1 MKSFLKKSPIR
12 IPFHKRLF
20 ITIFSLFFLFV
31 IIVSVFQYQ
40 REKYFREQMLSTT
53 LTKYNTLIM
62 YEIRKNGISNAS
74 FSEIH
79 KFIDI
84 SEIRITIIGLN
95 GKVLYDSE
103 RHDFTHMSNHL
114 NRPEIVAAR
123 QKGYGYSIR
132 FSESVDR
139 DFFYS
144 AQKYENMYIRTALPY
159 NTQTVQLLQVD
170 SQFVYFLVILFVLM
184 VMTLFYFSYVLGKNI
199 SRLRDFAVSA
209 EQNHLRENID
219 TFSQD
224 DIGEISEKLVKIYN
238 RLMRTKTA
246 LSIEREKLFMHFRFS
261 REGLA
266 IFSKDKKEILTN
278 SLFIQHINMISDF
291 SLEHAEQ
298 VFMLKEFSPIIEFL
312 ENGLTTYQKREEVVS
327 KKVKI
332 QKGGKSFEID
342 CVIFEDKTFE
352 ISIYNSTQQE
362 EENRLKRQLTQNI
375 SHELKTPVSSIQ
387 GYMETILSMPDLDAA
402 KRQLFLERCYAQS
415 KRLSYLLS
423 DISMLNRMDEANTL
437 FDIEDVEVSR
447 IVKDIHNEIQLEL
460 DKKNI
465 SIEYKN
471 WPEKIS
477 IQGNSSLVYSIFRN
491 LFDNA
496 NTYAGEN
503 IKITISCY
511 RQDAEYYYFSFAD
524 SGTGVA
530 EEHLNRL
537 FERFYRV
544 DKGRSRKIGGTG
556 LGLAIVKNAVL
567 FHKGEISAK
576 NRPEG
581 GLEFLFRLK
590 KKLS

>member
-1 MKSFLKKSPIR
+1 
-12 IPFHKRLF
+12 
-20 ITIFSLFFLFV
+20 
-31 IIVSVFQYQ
+31 
-40 REKYFREQMLSTT
+40 
-53 LTKYNTLIM
+53 M
-62 YEIRKNGISNAS
+62 YEIKKNGISSTS
-74 FSEIH
+74 FNEIH
-79 KFIDI
+79 KFIDL
-84 SEIRITIIGLN
+84 SEIRITIIDLK
-95 GKVLYDSE
+95 GKVLFDSE
-103 RHDFTHMSNHL
+103 RHDFVHMSNHL
-114 NRPEIVAAR
+114 NRPEIITAS
-123 QKGYGYSIR
+123 QKGYGYAIR
-132 FSESVDR
+132 YSESVDR

-144 AQKYENMYIRTALPY
+144 AQKYGNLYIRTALPY

-170 SQFVYFLVILFVLM
+170 SQFVYFLIILFLLM
-184 VMTLFYFSYVLGKNI
+184 VLTLFRFSFVLGRNI
-199 SRLRDFAVSA
+199 ARLRDFAVSA
-209 EQNHLRENID
+209 DKNELREKTY

-224 DIGEISEKLVKIYN
+224 DIGEISEKLVKIYH
-238 RLMRTKTA
+238 RLVRTKTA
-246 LSIEREKLFMHFRFS
+246 LSIEQEKLFMHFRFS
-261 REGLA
+261 REGLG

-278 SLFIQHINMISDF
+278 SLFIQHINLISDF
-291 SLEHAEQ
+291 PLENAEQ
-298 VFMLKEFSPIIEFL
+298 VFQLKEFTPVCDFL
-312 ENGLTTYQKREEVVS
+312 DASLSLRQKREEVVS

-332 QKGGKSFEID
+332 MKGGKSFEID

-352 ISIYNSTQQE
+352 ISIFNNTQQE

-387 GYMETILSMPDLDAA
+387 GYMETILSMPDLDPA

-437 FDIEDVEVSR
+437 FDIEHVEVSR
-447 IVKDIHNEIQLEL
+447 IVHDIHNEIQLEL

-465 SIEYKN
+465 SVEFKN
-471 WPEKIS
+471 WPDKIF
-477 IQGNSSLVYSIFRN
+477 IEGNSSLVYSIFRN

-496 NTYAGEN
+496 STYAGEN

-524 SGTGVA
+524 TGTGVA

-556 LGLAIVKNAVL
+556 LGLAIVKNAIL

-590 KKLS
+590 KHLN

>member
-1 MKSFLKKSPIR
+1 MKSFFKKSSIR

-20 ITIFSLFFLFV
+20 FTIFTLIFMFV
-31 IIVSVFQYQ
+31 IIVSVFQYR
-40 REKYFREQMLSTT
+40 REKFFREQMLSTT

-62 YEIRKNGISNAS
+62 YEIQKNGISNAS
-74 FSEIH
+74 FNEIH
-79 KFIDI
+79 RFIDL
-84 SEIRITIIGLN
+84 SEIRITIIDIT

-103 RHDFTHMSNHL
+103 RHDFSHMSNHL

-123 QKGYGYSIR
+123 QKGSGYAIR

-144 AQKYENMYIRTALPY
+144 AQKYGNLYIRTALPY

-170 SQFVYFLVILFVLM
+170 SQFIYFLVILFLLM
-184 VMTLFYFSYVLGKNI
+184 VLTLFRFSYVLGKNI
-199 SRLRDFAVSA
+199 SRLRNFAVSA
-209 EQNHLRENID
+209 EQNELRENMYS
-219 TFSQD
+219 FSHD
-224 DIGEISEKLVKIYN
+224 DIGEISEKLVKIYH
-238 RLMRTKTA
+238 RLVRTKTA
-246 LSIEREKLFMHFRFS
+246 LSIEQEKLFMHFRFS

-278 SLFIQHINMISDF
+278 SLFIQHINLISDF
-291 SLEHAEQ
+291 PLENAEQ
-298 VFMLKEFSPIIEFL
+298 VFQLKEFIPVCDFL
-312 ENGLTTYQKREEVVS
+312 DAALAVSQKREEIVS

-332 QKGGKSFEID
+332 LKGGKSFEVD
-342 CVIFEDKTFE
+342 CVIFEDQTFE
-352 ISIYNSTQQE
+352 ISIYNNTQQE

-387 GYMETILSMPDLDAA
+387 GYMETILSMPDLDPA

-415 KRLSYLLS
+415 KRLTYLLS

-437 FDIEDVEVSR
+437 FDIEHVEVSR
-447 IVKDIHNEIQLEL
+447 IVHDIHNEVQLEL

-465 SIEYKN
+465 SVEFKSWPDMIYIE
-471 WPEKIS
+471 
-477 IQGNSSLVYSIFRN
+477 GNSSLVYSIFRN

-496 NTYAGEN
+496 STYAGEN

-524 SGTGVA
+524 TGTGVA

>member
-1 MKSFLKKSPIR
+1 MKPFFQKNTMR

-20 ITIFSLFFLFV
+20 VTIFTLIFLFV
-31 IIVSVFQYQ
+31 VIVSVFQYR
-40 REKYFREQMLSTT
+40 REKFFREQMLSTT

-62 YEIRKNGISNAS
+62 YEIKKNGISSAS
-74 FSEIH
+74 FNEIH
-79 KFIDI
+79 KFIDL
-84 SEIRITIIGLN
+84 SEIRITIIDLK
-95 GKVLYDSE
+95 GKVLFDSE
-103 RHDFTHMSNHL
+103 RHDFVHMSNHL
-114 NRPEIVAAR
+114 NRPEIITAS
-123 QKGYGYSIR
+123 QKGYGYAIR

-144 AQKYENMYIRTALPY
+144 AQKYGNLYIRTALPY

-170 SQFVYFLVILFVLM
+170 SQFVYFLVILFLLM
-184 VMTLFYFSYVLGKNI
+184 VLTLFRFSFVLGRNI
-199 SRLRDFAVSA
+199 ARLRDFAVSA
-209 EQNHLRENID
+209 DKNELREKTY

-224 DIGEISEKLVKIYN
+224 DIGEISEKLVKIYH
-238 RLMRTKTA
+238 RLVRTKTA

-266 IFSKDKKEILTN
+266 IFTKDKKEILTN
-278 SLFIQHINMISDF
+278 SLFIQHINLISDF
-291 SLEHAEQ
+291 PLENAEQ
-298 VFMLKEFSPIIEFL
+298 VFQLKEFTPVCDFL
-312 ENGLTTYQKREEVVS
+312 DASLSLRQKREEVVS

-332 QKGGKSFEID
+332 MKGGKSFEID

-352 ISIYNSTQQE
+352 ISIFNNTQQE

-387 GYMETILSMPDLDAA
+387 GYMETILSMPDLDPA

-437 FDIEDVEVSR
+437 FDIEQVEVSR
-447 IVKDIHNEIQLEL
+447 IVHDIHNEIQLEL

-465 SIEYKN
+465 SVEFKN
-471 WPEKIS
+471 WPEKIF
-477 IQGNSSLVYSIFRN
+477 IEGNSSLVYSIFRN

-496 NTYAGEN
+496 STYAGEN
-503 IKITISCY
+503 VKITISCY
-511 RQDAEYYYFSFAD
+511 RQDTEYYYFSFAD
-524 SGTGVA
+524 TGTGVA

-581 GLEFLFRLK
+581 GLEFMFKLK
-590 KKLS
+590 KKLA

>member
-1 MKSFLKKSPIR
+1 MKPFFKKNSMR
-12 IPFHKRLF
+12 VPFHKRLF

-62 YEIRKNGISNAS
+62 YEIQKNGISNAA
-74 FSEIH
+74 FNEIH
-79 KFIDI
+79 RFIDL
-84 SEIRITIIGLN
+84 SEIRITVIDLK
-95 GKVLYDSE
+95 GKVLFDSE
-103 RHDFTHMSNHL
+103 RHDFFNMSNHL
-114 NRPEIVAAR
+114 NRPEIIAAR
-123 QKGYGYSIR
+123 QKGYGYAIR
-132 FSESVDR
+132 YSESVDR

-144 AQKYENMYIRTALPY
+144 AQKYGNLYIRTALPY
-159 NTQTVQLLQVD
+159 NTQTVQLLRPD
-170 SQFVYFLVILFVLM
+170 NQFIYFLVILFLLM
-184 VMTLFYFSYVLGKNI
+184 VLTLFRFSHVLGKNI
-199 SRLRDFAVSA
+199 SHLRDFAVSA
-209 EQNHLRENID
+209 EKNELRENM
-219 TFSQD
+219 FSFSND
-224 DIGEISEKLVKIYN
+224 DIGEISEKLVKIYH
-238 RLMRTKTA
+238 RLVRTKTA

-266 IFSKDKKEILTN
+266 IFSKEKKEILTN
-278 SLFIQHINMISDF
+278 SLFIQHINLISDF
-291 SLEHAEQ
+291 PLENAEQ
-298 VFMLKEFSPIIEFL
+298 VFQLKEFTPICDFL
-312 ENGLTTYQKREEVVS
+312 DASLSLRQKREEVVS

-332 QKGGKSFEID
+332 MKGGKSFEID

-352 ISIYNSTQQE
+352 ISIFNNTQQE

-387 GYMETILSMPDLDAA
+387 GYMETILSMPDLDPA

-437 FDIEDVEVSR
+437 FDIEHVEVSR
-447 IVKDIHNEIQLEL
+447 IVHDIHNEIQLEL

-465 SIEYKN
+465 SVEFKN
-471 WPEKIS
+471 WPEKIF
-477 IQGNSSLVYSIFRN
+477 IEGNSSLVYSIFRN

-496 NTYAGEN
+496 STYAGEN
-503 IKITISCY
+503 VKITISCY

-524 SGTGVA
+524 TGTGVA

-581 GLEFLFRLK
+581 GLEFMFKLK
-590 KKLS
+590 KKLA